1 MPELL
6 LELLSEEIPA
16 RMQKRAADDLKRLVC
31 DGLKKA
37 GLDFDSAIAYVTPRR
52 LALVVTGLPEKQPDV
67 KDERKG
73 PQVGAPEQAING
85 FLGSL
90 GGLTLD
96 DCVER
101 DVKGKTFWFAVIDK
115 KGRNT
120 EFVLTDVIQEAIGK
134 LPWPKSM
141 KWGDGDFKWVRPL
154 HHLLAIF
161 AGESLPLA
169 IHRIGSTIYFEPE
182 NFADSY
188 SKSMIAKF
196 DILIATDFTSG
207 HRFLSP
213 ESFAVSDFND
223 YKAKLLANKV
233 MLDSAE
239 RREKIRVD
247 AERLA
252 SSAGLSVK
260 IDDALLDEVAGLVEW
275 PVILI
280 GDIDAAFMDVPPE
293 VLIAAMRGHQKYFSL
308 LDADG
313 NLAAKFIFVSNMET
327 ADNGA
332 AIIAGNERVLRA
344 RLSDTKFFWDQ
355 DRKQGLESRLPKLAG
370 VVFHAKLGS
379 VFEKVER
386 MTALAGA
393 LSAQIPGAEVETVE
407 RAGKLCKADLVTGMV
422 AELPELQGLMG
433 RYYALEGGEDAAVA
447 DAIADHYSPAGPA
460 DMCPSKPTSVALA
473 LADKIDTLVGFF
485 AIDEKPTGSKDP
497 FALRRGALGVIRLII
512 ENNLRLSLSKVFAET
527 VAAYMNQDNAAV
539 QAGMNPTGD
548 DETLATAGLDAWH
561 MPDLLGFFA
570 DRLKVHLKEKGVRHD
585 LIDAVFA
592 LGEDDLLRVLARVDA
607 LGAFL
612 GTDDGANLLVAY
624 KRAANILKIEEKK
637 DGQSYD
643 REPYR
648 AGQPEQAEEMALL
661 EALRACEGLVEKHLE
676 GEDFTAA
683 MSEMAKLR
691 VPLDAFFEQ
700 VTVNS
705 DDIEIRGERLR
716 LLSKIRTVMGAVAD
730 FSKIEG

>member
-16 RMQKRAADDLKRLVC
+16 RMQKRSAEDLQRLVC

-37 GLDFDSAIAYVTPRR
+37 GLDFQSAAAYVTPRR
-52 LALVVTGLPEKQPDV
+52 LMLVIDGLPEKQPDI
-67 KDERKG
+67 KEEKKG

-101 DVKGKTFWFAVIDK
+101 DVKGKIFWFAVIDK
-115 KGRNT
+115 KGRNS

-154 HHLLAIF
+154 QHLLAIF
-161 AGESLPLA
+161 AGKPLPLA

-196 DILIATDFTSG
+196 DILIASDSTSG
-207 HRFLSP
+207 HRFLAP
-213 ESFAVSDFND
+213 GSFAVKDFAD
-223 YKAKLLANKV
+223 YKSKLLANKV
-233 MLDSAE
+233 MLDAAE

-247 AERLA
+247 AEALA
-252 SSAGLSVK
+252 TSAALTVK
-260 IDDALLDEVAGLVEW
+260 TDDALLDEVAGLVEW
-275 PVILI
+275 PVTLI
-280 GDIDAAFMDVPPE
+280 GSIDAAFMDVPPE

-308 LDADG
+308 LDAEG
-313 NLAAKFIFVSNMET
+313 NLAPKFIFVSNMET

-355 DRKQGLESRLPKLAG
+355 DREQGLENRLPKLAG

-379 VFEKVER
+379 VLEKVDR
-386 MTALAGA
+386 LTALAGA
-393 LSAQIPGAEVETVE
+393 LSTQIPGAEVETVE
-407 RAGKLCKADLVTGMV
+407 RAAKLCKADLVTGMV

-447 DAIADHYSPAGPA
+447 DAIAGHYSPAGPA
-460 DMCPSKPTSVALA
+460 DMCPSKPVSVALA

-497 FALRRGALGVIRLII
+497 FALRRGALAVIRLII
-512 ENNLRLSLSKVFAET
+512 ENNLRLSLGKVFAET
-527 VAAYMNQDNAAV
+527 VAQYMNQDNAAV
-539 QAGMNPTGD
+539 QAGMSSIDN
-548 DETLATAGLDAWH
+548 DETMATASLDAWH
-561 MPDLLGFFA
+561 MPDLLAFFA

-592 LGEDDLLRVLARVDA
+592 LGEDDLVRILVRVDA
-607 LGAFL
+607 LGGFL

-637 DGQSYD
+637 DGQSYGQ
-643 REPYR
+643 EPYSV
-648 AGQPEQAEEMALL
+648 AQPEQSEEVSLLAALQDL
-661 EALRACEGLVEKHLE
+661 QGKVEKHLE

-683 MSEMAKLR
+683 MLEMAKLR
-691 VPLDAFFEQ
+691 GPLDAFFEH

-705 DDIEIRGERLR
+705 DDLQIRGERLR
-716 LLSKIRTVMGAVAD
+716 MLSKIRAVMGSVAD
-730 FSKIEG
+730 FSKVEG

>member
-16 RMQKRAADDLKRLVC
+16 RMQKRATEDLKRLVC

-37 GLDFDSAIAYVTPRR
+37 GLDFDSAQSYVTPRR
-52 LALVVTGLPEKQPDV
+52 LTLVVTGLPEKQPDI

-96 DCVER
+96 DCEQR
-101 DVKGKTFWFAVIDK
+101 EVKGKTFWFAVIEGKGK
-115 KGRNT
+115 KT
-120 EFVLTDVIQEAIGK
+120 EYVIRDVLGSALNK
-134 LPWPKSM
+134 FPWSKSM
-141 KWGDGDFKWVRPL
+141 KWTHNDFFWTRPL
-154 HHLLAIF
+154 QNVLAIF
-161 AGESLPLA
+161 QGEAILFSIGLKSQNGKRIWAEKEEFLYDWESPLTA
-169 IHRIGSTIYFEPE
+169 NNKTR
-182 NFADSY
+182 
-188 SKSMIAKF
+188 
-196 DILIATDFTSG
+196 G
-207 HRFLSP
+207 HRFLAP
-213 ESFAVSDFND
+213 EPFVAKNFDD
-223 YKAKLLANKV
+223 YKTKLLANNV
-233 MLDSAE
+233 MLDAAD

-247 AERLA
+247 AETLA
-252 SSAGLSVK
+252 KAAGLTIK
-260 IDDALLDEVAGLVEW
+260 ADDALLDEVAGLVEW
-275 PVILI
+275 PVTLI
-280 GDIDAAFMDVPPE
+280 GSIDAEFMDVPPE

-308 LDADG
+308 LDAQG

-327 ADNGA
+327 KDGGK

-355 DRKQGLESRLPKLAG
+355 DRKERLESRLPKLAG

-379 VFEKVER
+379 VLDKVER
-386 MTALAGA
+386 ITALAGA
-393 LSAQIPGAEVETVE
+393 LSSHIPQAEVESVE
-407 RAGKLCKADLVTGMV
+407 RAGKLCKTDLVTGMV

-433 RYYALEGGEDAAVA
+433 RYYALEGGENAVVA
-447 DAIADHYSPAGPA
+447 DAIADHYSPAGPN
-460 DMCPSKPTSVALA
+460 DMCPSKPASVALA

-497 FALRRGALGVIRLII
+497 FALRRAALGVIRLII

-527 VAAYMNQDNAAV
+527 VAEYMDQENPAV
-539 QAGMNPTGD
+539 QTGLASTGGE
-548 DETLATAGLDAWH
+548 ETVETVGLDAWH
-561 MPDLLGFFA
+561 MPDLLAFFA

-592 LGEDDLLRVLARVDA
+592 LGEDDLVRVLARVDA
-607 LGAFL
+607 LGEFL
-612 GTDDGANLLVAY
+612 GSDDGANLLVAY

-643 REPYR
+643 EQPY
-648 AGQPEQAEEMALL
+648 QKSKPEQGEEAALL
-661 EALRACEGLVEKHLE
+661 AALDDMEGTVETHLAA
-676 GEDFTAA
+676 EDFTAA
-683 MSEMAKLR
+683 MSDMAKLR
-691 VPLDAFFEQ
+691 GPLDAFFDK

-705 DDIEIRGERLR
+705 DNAETRAERLR
-716 LLSKIRTVMGAVAD
+716 LLAKIRSVMGAVAD